1 MNLRPS
7 VAYHYQSFLLNSS
20 LNGKYLA
27 VQTRREVQE
36 GSVPSH
42 QVADTCHWRKN
53 PNEAFWKYYWGLF
66 LIALVTNI
74 KEHRRGK
81 SLRTRIPSRTRRSTL
96 VLVVQ
101 LVPRVEAHGV
111 EKTLCRHS
119 VLKTGQGGE
128 LHQDS
133 WESMLLFT
141 LSNLTRRE
149 YFSLVGGCTQ
159 AQSIP
164 GSW

>member
-1 MNLRPS
+1 MNRRPK
-7 VAYHYQSFLLNSS
+7 VAYHYKGFLLKSS

-27 VQTRREVQE
+27 VQTRSEMQE
-36 GSVPSH
+36 GTVPSH
-42 QVADTCHWRKN
+42 QVADTCRWRKK

-66 LIALVTNI
+66 LIALWQISKNIEGGNLLGLESQVT
-74 KEHRRGK
+74 
-81 SLRTRIPSRTRRSTL
+81 SRRSTL

-111 EKTLCRHS
+111 EKTLCRHA

-133 WESMLLFT
+133 WVSMLLFT
-141 LSNLTRRE
+141 LSNLTRSE